1 LYAIAEKIRYE
12 KIGSDKLKGVKNNI
26 IQCYENK
33 FKDKKIEAIEEA
45 IKMVK
50 KNCTTKFDESIDVS
64 FNLNLKQKKEEVSL
78 RTLVNLPNGNGKRIK
93 LAILCE
99 ESKIQEAKD
108 AGADLSG
115 ADSLVNDITNG
126 KINFDKLVATP
137 AMMPKMGKLGKILG
151 PKGLMPN
158 PKLGTVTN
166 NIKSIVKAIKSG
178 QIEIKNDKDGNVGAS
193 IGKKSFS
200 DIKIKE
206 NYNSI
211 LETILKEKPSGI
223 KGDFILSAF
232 LTSTMGIS
240 YKLKLSK

>member
-1 LYAIAEKIRYE
+1 M
-12 KIGSDKLKGVKNNI
+12 KLKMSKR
-26 IQCYENK
+26 
-33 FKDKKIEAIEEA
+33 FKKLSEDSRDKKIETIEEA
-45 IKMVK
+45 IKKVK

-64 FNLNLKQKKEEVSL
+64 FNLNLKQKKEEVTL
-78 RTLVNLPNGNGKRIK
+78 RTSVNLPNGNGKKIK
-93 LAILCE
+93 VAVLCE
-99 ESKIQEAKD
+99 DNQVQEAQE

-126 KINFDKLVATP
+126 KIKFDKLVATP

-166 NIKSIVKAIKSG
+166 NVKSIVKALKSG

-211 LETILKEKPSGI
+211 LETILKEKPNGI